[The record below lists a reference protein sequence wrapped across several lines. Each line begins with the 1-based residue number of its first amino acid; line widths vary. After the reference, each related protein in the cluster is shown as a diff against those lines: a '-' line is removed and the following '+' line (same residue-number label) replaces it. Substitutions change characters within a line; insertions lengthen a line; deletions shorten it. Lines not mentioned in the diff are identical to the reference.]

1 MLWERCCDEFQQLQ
15 LIDQTR
21 HGLRN
26 GDPDLQSKH
35 LVFRGESLG
44 GVNLR
49 EHGKRKTR
57 ILCDAKRRN
66 ELAKGVRASPLLCS
80 EWKLTT

>member
-1 MLWERCCDEFQQLQ
+1 MLRERCCDKFQQLQ

-35 LVFRGESLG
+35 LVFRRKSVG

-57 ILCDAKRRN
+57 IVCYAKRRH
-66 ELAKGVRASPLLCS
+66 ERAIGVSASPLLCS
-80 EWKLTT
+80 E